1 MPHTKRRKIKV
12 FLIRMAKK
20 KGINILNCLEIKQGI
35 GWDVCIISIIFKVYG
50 WIRWII
56 NML

>member
-20 KGINILNCLEIKQGI
+20 KGINILNCLEIIHGI
-35 GWDVCIISIIFKVYG
+35 GYDFCIISVIFKVYVG
-50 WIRWII
+50 Q
-56 NML
+56 L